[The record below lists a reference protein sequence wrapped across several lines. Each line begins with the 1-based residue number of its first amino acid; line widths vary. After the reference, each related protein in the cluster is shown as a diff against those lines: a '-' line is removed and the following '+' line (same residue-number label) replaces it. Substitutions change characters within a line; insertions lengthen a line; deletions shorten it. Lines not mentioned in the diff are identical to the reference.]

1 MDVRQDGTKQRT
13 ATINW
18 REVGCRD
25 EALYVRRFGFGR
37 CQERAECYANVEA
50 SDRIRLNNDAPI
62 QNVPMRPKQPSSI
75 RVDTGFM
82 LRLKLNAELDN
93 RV

>member
-18 REVGCRD
+18 CEVGCRD
-25 EALYVRRFGFGR
+25 KALYVRRFGIGR
-37 CQERAECYANVEA
+37 YQESTECYATLRQA
-50 SDRIRLNNDAPI
+50 IGLCKNNDAPI

-82 LRLKLNAELDN
+82 LRLTLNAELNN
-93 RV
+93 RG

>member
-1 MDVRQDGTKQRT
+1 MFRRDDAKILT

-18 REVGCRD
+18 REVACRD
-25 EALYVRRFGFGR
+25 EALYVRRFGIGR
-37 CQERAECYANVEA
+37 CQERGKCYATLRQTIESRQDKN
-50 SDRIRLNNDAPI
+50 API

-82 LRLKLNAELDN
+82 LRLTLNAELN
-93 RV
+93 KRV

>member
-50 SDRIRLNNDAPI
+50 
-62 QNVPMRPKQPSSI
+62 
-75 RVDTGFM
+75 VDTGFM